1 MVEGPPLEGASGAP
15 PVAMQGAGR
24 GTAISAPGSQH
35 RSSKATEQLSTP
47 TPGKANP
54 PSGVTPG
61 RGNVGT
67 VPTTPGQAPG
77 SNRLPRGGR
86 LKLPPRVQV
95 HPFREPQENA
105 SPALSP
111 EQDYLQLA

>member
-1 MVEGPPLEGASGAP
+1 MALFRALVVGIAVSALAVAPALAKGGGGGGGNGGGNGGGAAAGGNVGSPASSP
-15 PVAMQGAGR
+15 ATGAGR

-61 RGNVGT
+61 MGKVGT
-67 VPTTPGQAPG
+67 VPTTLGQAP
-77 SNRLPRGGR
+77 
-86 LKLPPRVQV
+86 
-95 HPFREPQENA
+95 
-105 SPALSP
+105 
-111 EQDYLQLA
+111 

>member
-1 MVEGPPLEGASGAP
+1 MTLFRAFVVGIAVSALAVAPALAKGGGGNGGGNGGGAAAGGNVGSPASSH
-15 PVAMQGAGR
+15 ATGAGR

-61 RGNVGT
+61 MGKVGT
-67 VPTTPGQAPG
+67 VPTTPGQAP
-77 SNRLPRGGR
+77 
-86 LKLPPRVQV
+86 
-95 HPFREPQENA
+95 
-105 SPALSP
+105 
-111 EQDYLQLA
+111 